1 MVLEVDISA
10 EEAEMVQ
17 QAEYSPRGTVFAY
30 HARGPRLEGRNS
42 SGEAKT
48 GCSKHICNLR
58 TQEAEAGGSGVQG
71 RPGLSSKTLL
81 QEES

>member
-1 MVLEVDISA
+1 MVLEVDIST
-10 EEAEMVQ
+10 EEAARAQ
-17 QAEYSPRGTVFAY
+17 QAEYSPSGTVFAY
-30 HARGPRLEGRNS
+30 HARGPRLEGRNG

-58 TQEAEAGGSGVQG
+58 TQEAEAGGLGFQVKA
-71 RPGLSSKTLL
+71 GLHSKTLS